1 MIRHRGLQ
9 SVAIET
15 RPCSVKAIKER
26 TVGEIERY
34 CWSGKVSLCWNLWAS
49 QLGWHRWVPW
59 SALKKAL
66 VTLKTVHLPW
76 WGLRF
81 SITSGSRGEWIYPV
95 FASPW
100 GWVCLDGMRASLPQS
115 LAVRGLTEK
124 SRGIIEDK
132 SEGGVVRDA
141 EDSVCSCHLGPMG
154 TVGSGEQ
161 CGSEKPERP
170 SESCGHC
177 SSEGDGG

>member
-1 MIRHRGLQ
+1 
-9 SVAIET
+9 
-15 RPCSVKAIKER
+15 
-26 TVGEIERY
+26 
-34 CWSGKVSLCWNLWAS
+34 
-49 QLGWHRWVPW
+49 
-59 SALKKAL
+59 
-66 VTLKTVHLPW
+66 
-76 WGLRF
+76 
-81 SITSGSRGEWIYPV
+81 
-95 FASPW
+95 
-100 GWVCLDGMRASLPQS
+100 MRASLPQS

-141 EDSVCSCHLGPMG
+141 EDSVCSCHLGPTG

-161 CGSEKPERP
+161 CGSEKQERP